1 MFSGIIQKQARVT
14 AAAVRPGGLWVS
26 VAKPQGWRLK
36 LGDSVAVNGVCSTVA
51 KLGTTV
57 GFFYMPETL
66 KKTYFGSLKKGQ
78 EVNLELSLKAA
89 DRLDGHV
96 VLGHVD
102 AAGTV
107 TGLKAEGESRIMTI
121 GVKGGAGLLADK
133 GSVAVEGVSLTVV
146 KAGKDKF
153 TVHLIP
159 HTWQHTNLHAKKI
172 GDAVNVEF
180 DILAKY
186 IKSLM
191 NQNHASKK

>member
-1 MFSGIIQKQARVT
+1 MR
-14 AAAVRPGGLWVS
+14 
-26 VAKPQGWRLK
+26 

-51 KLGTTV
+51 KLGRTA

-66 KKTYFGSLKKGQ
+66 KKTYFASLKKGE

-107 TGLKAEGESRIMTI
+107 RGIEAEGESKIMTI

-146 KAGKDKF
+146 RAGKNQF

-186 IKSLM
+186 IKSLI
-191 NQNHASKK
+191 NQNHAGKK

>member
-1 MFSGIIQKQARVT
+1 MFSGIIQKKSQIT
-14 AAAVRPGGLWVS
+14 AVAAQSGGLRVS

-51 KLGTTV
+51 KLGKAAE
-57 GFFYMPETL
+57 FFYMPETL
-66 KKTYFGSLKKGQ
+66 RKTYFASLKKGE
-78 EVNLELSLKAA
+78 EVNLELSLKAS
-89 DRLDGHV
+89 DRLDGHI

-107 TGLKAEGESRIMTI
+107 LGLKPEGESQVMTI
-121 GVKGGAGLLADK
+121 GVEGGAGLLADK

-146 KAGKDKF
+146 KAGKNKF
-153 TVHLIP
+153 TAHLIP

-191 NQNHASKK
+191 NNSHAGKK